1 MAASSSSAILNAL
14 SSSLGTGQGID
25 VTSTVNQLITN
36 LRGPEQVWQTQQ
48 QILAGQSS
56 ALTQLN
62 TEVTALSNAVDT
74 LNDPAGALSARA
86 VSSSQPAIATATAS
100 NSTPVGSHTIVVNNL
115 ASSSSYYS
123 GAVANST
130 TPLAAGTLT
139 IQVGNQAAS
148 TITIDAT
155 NNTLDGL
162 AAAITNANIG
172 VTASVVND
180 SNGARLAI
188 VSNTSGAA
196 NDLTV
201 NAGSSGLT
209 FTKGATGTD
218 ASLTVDGV
226 PISSASNTVTNTVA
240 GLTLNLVG
248 ADPNTQVQIAVSP
261 DTTKVAQAV
270 TDFVTAYNTII
281 QDLSS
286 QFTFNTSTN
295 TAGPL
300 SGDAGARL
308 VQNELLTAATFT
320 GTGNTINTLAQLGVS
335 MNNDGT
341 LTVDNAKLSN
351 AVNSDF
357 AGVQNFFHPATGTG
371 FAASLKAQ
379 LDPLTDP
386 TEGAFSIELKG
397 MADGQKSFQDQI
409 DNYELYIA
417 NEQTLLT
424 AQYTQVDLALRQLP
438 LLQQQIN
445 SELNFTGNSNSNNN
459 NGN

>member
-1 MAASSSSAILNAL
+1 MPTSDILNAL

-25 VTSTVNQLITN
+25 VDSTVTQLITN

-48 QILAGQSS
+48 QILQGQSS

-74 LNDPAGALSARA
+74 LNDAAGALSARA
-86 VSSSQPAIATATAS
+86 VSSSEPAIATATAS

-130 TPLAAGTLT
+130 TPLAAGTFT
-139 IQVGNQAAS
+139 IQVGTQPAA

-196 NDLTV
+196 SDLTV

-226 PISSASNTVTNTVA
+226 PISSASNTIANSVA
-240 GLTLNLVG
+240 GLTINLVG

-261 DTTKVAQAV
+261 DTDKVTQAV
-270 TDFVTAYNTII
+270 KDFVTAYNAII
-281 QDLSS
+281 QDLNS

-295 TAGPL
+295 SAGPL
-300 SGDAGARL
+300 AADAGARM
-308 VQNELLTAATFT
+308 VQTELLSAVTYT
-320 GTGNTINTLAQLGVS
+320 GTGNSFNTLAQLGVS
-335 MNNDGT
+335 MENDGT
-341 LTVDNAKLSN
+341 LTVDDAKLSS

-371 FAASLKAQ
+371 FAASLATQ
-379 LDPLTDP
+379 LDPLTDS
-386 TEGAFSIELKG
+386 TQGAFSIELKG
-397 MADGQKSFQDQI
+397 MSDGVKSFQDQI
-409 DNYELYIA
+409 DNYEIYLA
-417 NEQTLLT
+417 TQKTLLT
-424 AQYTQVDLALRQLP
+424 QQYTQVDLALRQLP

-445 SELNFTGNSNSNNN
+445 SELNFQGNSNSK
-459 NGN
+459 NG

>member
-1 MAASSSSAILNAL
+1 MATSDILNAL

-48 QILAGQSS
+48 QILQGQSS

-86 VSSSQPAIATATAS
+86 VTSSEPGIATATAS

-115 ASSSSYYS
+115 ATSASYYS
-123 GAVANST
+123 GAVASNT
-130 TPLAAGTLT
+130 TALATGTFT
-139 IQVGNQAAS
+139 IQIGNQAAT
-148 TITIDAT
+148 TITIDNT

-162 AAAITNANIG
+162 AAAITNSNLG

-196 NDLTV
+196 SDLTINNV
-201 NAGSSGLT
+201 DSGLT

-226 PISSASNTVTNTVA
+226 PISSAGNTVTNTVA

-248 ADPNTQVQIAVSP
+248 ANPNTQVQVAVSP
-261 DTTKVAQAV
+261 DTTKVTQAIS
-270 TDFVTAYNTII
+270 DFVTAYNTII

-295 TAGPL
+295 SSGPL

-308 VQNELLTAATFT
+308 VQTELLTAATFT
-320 GTGNTINTLAQLGVS
+320 TTGNSFNSLAQLGVT
-335 MNNDGT
+335 MNDDGT
-341 LTVDNAKLSN
+341 LSVDNAKLSN

-371 FAASLKAQ
+371 FAAALKAQ
-379 LDPLTDP
+379 LDPMTDP
-386 TEGAFSIELKG
+386 TQGAFSIELKG
-397 MADGQKSFQDQI
+397 MSDGVKSFQDQI

-424 AQYTQVDLALRQLP
+424 QQYTQVDLALRQLP
-438 LLQQQIN
+438 MLQQQIN
-445 SELNFTGNSNSNNN
+445 SELNFNGNSNSNSK
-459 NGN
+459 NG

>member
-1 MAASSSSAILNAL
+1 MATSDILNAL

-25 VTSTVNQLITN
+25 VTSTVNQLIAN

-48 QILAGQSS
+48 QILQGQSS

-62 TEVTALSNAVDT
+62 TEVTALSNAVEA
-74 LNDPAGALSARA
+74 LNDPAGTLSARA
-86 VSSSQPAIATATAS
+86 VSSSEPAIAIATAS
-100 NSTPVGSHTIVVNNL
+100 NSTPVGSHTVVVNNL
-115 ASSSSYYS
+115 ATSSSYYS
-123 GAVANST
+123 GAVASST
-130 TPLAAGTLT
+130 TTLAAGTFT
-139 IQVGNQAAS
+139 IQVGSQPAT

-162 AAAITNANIG
+162 AAAVTNANLG

-196 NDLTV
+196 SDLTV
-201 NAGSSGLT
+201 TNGNSGLT

-226 PISSASNTVTNTVA
+226 PISSASNTVANTVA

-248 ADPNTQVQIAVSP
+248 ASPNTEVQIAVSP
-261 DTTKVAQAV
+261 DTAKVTQAV
-270 TDFVTAYNTII
+270 KDFVTAYNTII

-295 TAGPL
+295 SAGPL
-300 SGDAGARL
+300 AADAGARM
-308 VQNELLTAATFT
+308 VQTELLSAVTYA
-320 GTGNTINTLAQLGVS
+320 GTGNSFNTLAQLGVS

-341 LTVDNAKLSN
+341 LSVDDAKLSS

-357 AGVQNFFHPATGTG
+357 AGVQNFFHSATGTG

-386 TEGAFSIELKG
+386 TQGAFSIELKG
-397 MADGQKSFQDQI
+397 MSDGEKSFQDQI
-409 DNYELYIA
+409 DHYEIYIA
-417 NEQTLLT
+417 TQKTLLT
-424 AQYTQVDLALRQLP
+424 QQYTQVDLALRQLP
-438 LLQQQIN
+438 LLHQQIN
-445 SELNFTGNSNSNNN
+445 SELNFNGNSNSNSN
-459 NGN
+459 NG

>member
-1 MAASSSSAILNAL
+1 MATSDILNAL

-25 VTSTVNQLITN
+25 VTSTVNQLIAN

-48 QILAGQSS
+48 QILQGQSS

-74 LNDPAGALSARA
+74 LSDPAGALSARA
-86 VSSSQPAIATATAS
+86 VTSSEPAIATATAS

-115 ASSSSYYS
+115 ATSASYYS
-123 GAVANST
+123 GAVASST
-130 TPLAAGTLT
+130 TALAAGTFT
-139 IQVGNQAAS
+139 IQVGGQPAT
-148 TITIDAT
+148 TITIDNT

-162 AAAITNANIG
+162 AAAITNANLG

-196 NDLTV
+196 NDLTIHNV
-201 NAGSSGLT
+201 DSGLT

-218 ASLTVDGV
+218 GSLTVDGV
-226 PISSASNTVTNTVA
+226 PISSAGNTVTDTVA

-248 ADPNTQVQIAVSP
+248 ANPNTQVQVAVSP
-261 DTTKVAQAV
+261 DTTKVTQAI
-270 TDFVTAYNTII
+270 TDFATAYNTII

-286 QFTFNTSTN
+286 QFTYNTSTN
-295 TAGPL
+295 SAGPL

-308 VQNELLTAATFT
+308 VQSELLAAATFA
-320 GTGNTINTLAQLGVS
+320 GTGNSFNTLAQLGVS

-341 LTVDNAKLSN
+341 LSIDNAKLSN

-357 AGVQNFFHPATGTG
+357 AGVQNFFHPASGTG
-371 FAASLKAQ
+371 FATALQAQ

-386 TEGAFSIELKG
+386 TQGAFSIELKG
-397 MADGQKSFQDQI
+397 MSDGVKSFQDQI

-424 AQYTQVDLALRQLP
+424 QQYTQVDLALRQLP
-438 LLQQQIN
+438 MLQQQIN
-445 SELNFTGNSNSNNN
+445 SELNFNGNSNSNSNN
-459 NGN
+459 R

>member
-1 MAASSSSAILNAL
+1 LNAL

-48 QILAGQSS
+48 KILAGQSS

-62 TEVTALSNAVDT
+62 TEVTALSNAVDA
-74 LNDPAGALSARA
+74 LNDPAGTLSSRA

-123 GAVANST
+123 GAVASST

-139 IQVGNQAAS
+139 IQVGNQPAS
-148 TITIDAT
+148 TISIDAT

-162 AAAITNANIG
+162 AAAISNANIG

-180 SNGARLAI
+180 ASGARLAI

-196 NDLTV
+196 SDLTV
-201 NAGSSGLT
+201 DAGSSGLT

-226 PISSASNTVTNTVA
+226 PISSASNTVSNTVA
-240 GLTLNLVG
+240 GLTFNLVG
-248 ADPNTQVQIAVSP
+248 ADPNTQVQVAVSP
-261 DTTKVAQAV
+261 DTTKVTQAI

-308 VQNELLTAATFT
+308 VQSELLSAVTYAAT
-320 GTGNTINTLAQLGVS
+320 GTNNSFNTLASLGIS

-341 LTVDNAKLSN
+341 LTVDNAALSS

-357 AGVQNFFHPATGTG
+357 AGVQKFFNPATGTG
-371 FAASLKAQ
+371 FASSLADQ
-379 LDPLTDP
+379 LAPILDPTD
-386 TEGAFSIELKG
+386 GAFSIELKG
-397 MADGQKSFQDQI
+397 MSDGQKCFQDQI
-409 DNYELYIA
+409 DNYEIYIA

-424 AQYTQVDLALRQLP
+424 QQYTQVDLALRQLP

-445 SELNFTGNSNSNNN
+445 SELNFTGSSNNNSNNH
-459 NGN
+459 G

>member
-1 MAASSSSAILNAL
+1 MATSDILNAL
-14 SSSLGTGQGID
+14 SSSGLGTGQGID
-25 VTSTVNQLITN
+25 VTSTVNQLIAN

-48 QILAGQSS
+48 QVLQTQSS

-62 TEVTALSNAVDT
+62 TEVTALSTAVDS
-74 LNDPAGALSARA
+74 LSDPAGALAARS
-86 VSSSQPAIATATAS
+86 VTSSQPNIATASAS
-100 NSTPVGSHTIVVNNL
+100 NSTPLGSHTIVVSNL

-123 GAVANST
+123 GAVASST
-130 TPLAAGTLT
+130 TALAAGAFT
-139 IQVGNQAAS
+139 IQVGSGPAS
-148 TITIDAT
+148 TVTIDAT

-162 AAAITNANIG
+162 AAAITSLNIG

-180 SNGARLAI
+180 ANGARLAI

-196 NDLTV
+196 SDLTINNV
-201 NAGSSGLT
+201 SSGLT
-209 FTKGATGTD
+209 FTKGGTGTN

-226 PISSASNTVTNTVA
+226 PISSATNSISNTVA
-240 GLTLNLVG
+240 GLTLNLAG
-248 ADPNTQVQIAVSP
+248 ADPNTEVQISVAP
-261 DTTKVAQAV
+261 DTTKATQAV

-286 QFTFNTSTN
+286 QFTFNTTTS

-308 VQNELLTAATFT
+308 VQNEMLAAATYTAT
-320 GTGNTINTLAQLGVS
+320 GTGSFNTLASLGVT
-335 MNNDGT
+335 MNDDGT
-341 LTVDNAKLSN
+341 LSIDSSKLSA

-371 FAASLKAQ
+371 FASFLQDQ
-379 LDPLTDP
+379 LNALTDP
-386 TEGAFSIELKG
+386 TEGAFSIELSG
-397 MADGQKSFQDQI
+397 MAQSQKSFQDQI
-409 DNYELYIA
+409 DNYEVYIA
-417 NEQTLLT
+417 TQQTLLT

-445 SELNFTGNSNSNNN
+445 SELGTTTNSNSSK
-459 NGN
+459 

>member
-1 MAASSSSAILNAL
+1 MAASSSSSILNAL

-25 VTSTVNQLITN
+25 VTSTVNQLIAN

-48 QILAGQSS
+48 QILAGQST

-62 TEVTALSNAVDT
+62 TEVTALSSAVEA
-74 LNDPAGALSARA
+74 LNDPAGTLSSRA

-100 NSTPVGSHTIVVNNL
+100 NSTPLGSHTIVVNNL

-123 GAVANST
+123 GTVASST
-130 TPLAAGTLT
+130 TALAAGTLT
-139 IQVGNQAAS
+139 IQVGSQPAN
-148 TITIDAT
+148 TVTIDAT

-196 NDLTV
+196 SDLTV
-201 NAGSSGLT
+201 NAGNSGLT

-261 DTTKVAQAV
+261 DATKVTQAV

-281 QDLSS
+281 QDLAS

-300 SGDAGARL
+300 SSDAGARL

-320 GTGNTINTLAQLGVS
+320 GTGNSINTLAQLGVS

-341 LTVDNAKLSN
+341 LTVDNAKLTN

-371 FAASLKAQ
+371 FAASLQAQ

-397 MADGQKSFQDQI
+397 LSDGQKSFQDQI
-409 DNYELYIA
+409 DNYEVYIA
-417 NEQTLLT
+417 TEQTLLT
-424 AQYTQVDLALRQLP
+424 QQYTQVDLALRQLP

-445 SELNFTGNSNSNNN
+445 SELNFTGNSNNNSNNN
-459 NGN
+459 G

>member
-1 MAASSSSAILNAL
+1 MATSDILNAL

-48 QILAGQSS
+48 QILAGQST

-62 TEVTALSNAVDT
+62 TEVTALSNAIDS
-74 LNDPAGALSARA
+74 LDDPAGALTSRA
-86 VSSSQPAIATATAS
+86 VTSSQPGLATATTS
-100 NSTPVGSHTIVVNNL
+100 NSTPVGSHTVVVNNL
-115 ASSSSYYS
+115 ASSASYYS
-123 GAVANST
+123 GAVASST
-130 TPLAAGTLT
+130 TTLAAGSFT
-139 IQVGNQAAS
+139 IQVGNQPAN

-188 VSNTSGAA
+188 VSNASGAA
-196 NDLTV
+196 SDLTINNV
-201 NAGSSGLT
+201 DSGLT

-226 PISSASNTVTNTVA
+226 PISSASNTISDTVA

-261 DTTKVAQAV
+261 DTTKVTQAI
-270 TDFVTAYNTII
+270 TDFVTAYNTVI

-286 QFTFNTSTN
+286 QFTFNTSTS

-308 VQNELLTAATFT
+308 VQSELLSAATYTAT
-320 GTGNTINTLAQLGVS
+320 GTNNSFNTLASLGIS
-335 MNNDGT
+335 MNDDGT
-341 LTVDNAKLSN
+341 LTVDNSALSS
-351 AVNSDF
+351 AVNSNF
-357 AGVQNFFHPATGTG
+357 AGVQNFFNPATGTG
-371 FAASLKAQ
+371 FASSLADQ
-379 LDPLTDP
+379 LAPILDPTQ
-386 TEGAFSIELKG
+386 GAFSIELKG
-397 MADGQKSFQDQI
+397 MSDGQKSFQDQI
-409 DNYELYIA
+409 DNYEIYIA

-424 AQYTQVDLALRQLP
+424 QQYTQVDLALRQLP

-445 SELNFTGNSNSNNN
+445 SELNFTGNSNNNSNNN
-459 NGN
+459 G

>member
-1 MAASSSSAILNAL
+1 MATSDILNAL
-14 SSSLGTGQGID
+14 SSSGLGTGQGID
-25 VTSTVNQLITN
+25 VTSTVNQLIAN

-48 QILAGQSS
+48 QILQGQSS

-86 VSSSQPAIATATAS
+86 VTSSQPAIATATAS

-123 GAVANST
+123 GAVASST
-130 TPLAAGTLT
+130 TALPAGTFT
-139 IQVGNQAAS
+139 VQVGSQPAT

-162 AAAITNANIG
+162 AAAITNANLG

-196 NDLTV
+196 SDLTV
-201 NAGSSGLT
+201 NNVDSSLT

-226 PISSASNTVTNTVA
+226 PISSAGNTVSDTVA

-248 ADPNTQVQIAVSP
+248 ADPNTQVQVAVSP
-261 DTTKVAQAV
+261 DTAKVTQAV

-286 QFTFNTSTN
+286 QFTYNTSTN

-300 SGDAGARL
+300 SGDAGARM
-308 VQNELLTAATFT
+308 VQSELLAAVTYA
-320 GTGNTINTLAQLGVS
+320 GTGNSFNTLASLGVS

-341 LTVDNAKLSN
+341 LTIDNAALSS

-357 AGVQNFFHPATGTG
+357 AGVQNFFHPASGNG
-371 FAASLKAQ
+371 FAAALQAQ

-386 TEGAFSIELKG
+386 TQGAFSIELKG
-397 MADGQKSFQDQI
+397 MSDGQKSFQDQI
-409 DNYELYIA
+409 DNYEVYIA
-417 NEQTLLT
+417 TQQTLLT
-424 AQYTQVDLALRQLP
+424 QQYTQVDLALRQLP

-445 SELNFTGNSNSNNN
+445 SELGFSSNSNSNSK
-459 NGN
+459 NG

>member
-1 MAASSSSAILNAL
+1 MATSDILNAL
-14 SSSLGTGQGID
+14 SSSGLGTGQGID
-25 VTSTVNQLITN
+25 VTSTVSQLITN

-48 QILAGQSS
+48 KILAGQSS
-56 ALTQLN
+56 ALTQLT
-62 TEVTALSNAVDT
+62 TEVTALSNAVDA
-74 LNDPAGALSARA
+74 LNDPAGTLSSRA
-86 VSSSQPAIATATAS
+86 VSSSQSAIATATAS

-123 GAVANST
+123 GAVASSIT
-130 TPLAAGTLT
+130 ALATGALT
-139 IQVGNQAAS
+139 IQVGNQPAS

-196 NDLTV
+196 SDLTV
-201 NAGSSGLT
+201 NAGSSGLS

-226 PISSASNTVTNTVA
+226 PISSASNTVSNTVA

-261 DTTKVAQAV
+261 DTTKVTQAV

-281 QDLSS
+281 QDLAS

-300 SGDAGARL
+300 SGDTGARL
-308 VQNELLTAATFT
+308 VQNQLLTAATFT
-320 GTGNTINTLAQLGVS
+320 GTGNSINTLAQLGVS

-341 LTVDNAKLSN
+341 LTVDNAKLTN

-371 FAASLKAQ
+371 FAASLQAQ
-379 LDPLTDP
+379 LDQLTDP

-397 MADGQKSFQDQI
+397 LSDGQKSFQDQI
-409 DNYELYIA
+409 DNYEVYIA
-417 NEQTLLT
+417 TEQTLLT
-424 AQYTQVDLALRQLP
+424 QQYTQVDLALRQLP

-445 SELNFTGNSNSNNN
+445 SELNFTGNSNNNSNNN
-459 NGN
+459 G